1 MGLFS
6 KLFSNNRS
14 AGSKRDFSYIIDI
27 AALITNNDAEI
38 ISILRKCVDDPLGY
52 GRENSERYAERGID
66 ISDETDINE
75 ICWIG
80 MVNELAEN
88 GYLFTADF
96 SEESDVVLWGLSQLK
111 NYSLIE
117 KCINDNVLDEREYDD
132 VEDLARDISN
142 NSDTVCICMI
152 DIDSDSY
159 ELIITSR
166 NTYNKISD
174 IAENNGHS
182 IKSF

>member
-38 ISILRKCVDDPLGY
+38 IKNLRECVDDPLGY

-75 ICWIG
+75 VWWIG
-80 MVNELAEN
+80 MVDELAEN

-96 SEESDVVLWGLSQLK
+96 SEESDVVL
-111 NYSLIE
+111 
-117 KCINDNVLDEREYDD
+117 
-132 VEDLARDISN
+132 
-142 NSDTVCICMI
+142 
-152 DIDSDSY
+152 
-159 ELIITSR
+159 
-166 NTYNKISD
+166 
-174 IAENNGHS
+174 
-182 IKSF
+182 

>member
-6 KLFSNNRS
+6 KLFSSNRS
-14 AGSKRDFSYIIDI
+14 AESKRNFSYIIDI

-38 ISILRKCVDDPLGY
+38 MGNLQKCVDDPLGY

-80 MVNELAEN
+80 MVDELAEN

-117 KCINDNVLDEREYDD
+117 KCISENALDKREYDD
-132 VEDLARDISN
+132 VENLAQEISN
-142 NSDTVCICMI
+142 NSDNACICMI

-166 NTYNKISD
+166 DTYSKISD
-174 IAENNGHS
+174 IAGNNGHS